1 MHGRPALRPIAR
13 ADLRWYGSVRPG
25 LFVTDFSTT
34 VASLAADPRL
44 AAAIAVALVSG
55 LVRGFSGFGSAL
67 IYVPLMAAIY
77 EPRIAALTLLIVD
90 FTASAPFTVPLTR
103 RCNWREVAPVS
114 IAAIC
119 TIPLG
124 VAALEFLDPEI
135 LRWFIAILVTTL
147 LAVLA
152 SGWRYRSAPTVPA
165 SVGVGLVAGLGA
177 GAAQIAGPAA
187 IIYWLGGPN
196 SAQVIRANLMV
207 YFAILAIVSAIAYSI
222 RGLFTAD
229 VLILSLLLGPV
240 FIVAMALGAYL
251 FRGASDQAYRR
262 VAYAIIALSAIVS
275 LPLFDELFR

>member
-1 MHGRPALRPIAR
+1 M
-13 ADLRWYGSVRPG
+13 DLRQPG
-25 LFVTDFSTT
+25 HDVTDFY
-34 VASLAADPRL
+34 AIAAGLIAEPRF
-44 AAAIAVALVSG
+44 AAAAAVAIVAG

-119 TIPLG
+119 TIPIG
-124 VAALEFLDPEI
+124 VAALEYLDPNI
-135 LRWFIAILVTTL
+135 LRWFIAILVGTL
-147 LAVLA
+147 LLVLA
-152 SGWRYRSAPTVPA
+152 SGWRYSAPPTLPA
-165 SVGVGLVAGLGA
+165 SIGVGLVAGFGS

-187 IIYWLGGPN
+187 IIYWLGGPS
-196 SAQVIRANLMV
+196 SAHVIRANLMV
-207 YFAILAIVSAIAYSI
+207 YFAILAIMSGVIYYA

-229 VLILSLLLGPV
+229 VLVLSVLLGPM
-240 FIVAMALGAYL
+240 FIVAMAAGAYL

>member
-1 MHGRPALRPIAR
+1 MGLRQPEH
-13 ADLRWYGSVRPG
+13 D
-25 LFVTDFSTT
+25 VTDFSATA
-34 VASLAADPRL
+34 ASLVGEPRFVAAL
-44 AAAIAVALVSG
+44 AVALIAG

-67 IYVPLMAAIY
+67 IYVPLIAAIY

-90 FTASAPFTVPLTR
+90 FVSSAPFTIPLTR

-124 VAALEFLDPEI
+124 VAALEYLDPTI
-135 LRWFIAILVTTL
+135 LRWFIAALVTTL
-147 LAVLA
+147 LIVLA
-152 SGWRYRSAPTVPA
+152 SGWRYSAPPTLPA
-165 SVGVGLVAGLGA
+165 SIGVGLFAGFGS

-207 YFAILAIVSAIAYSI
+207 YFAILAIVSGIIYYA

-229 VLILSLLLGPV
+229 VLALSLLLGPI
-240 FIVAMALGAYL
+240 FIVAMAVGTYL
-251 FRGASDQAYRR
+251 FRGASDHGYRR
-262 VAYAIIALSAIVS
+262 VAYAIIALSAVVS

>member
-1 MHGRPALRPIAR
+1 MEGPRGDPSHGTRPAGKDAR
-13 ADLRWYGSVRPG
+13 QPG
-25 LFVTDFSTT
+25 HHVTDFSATA
-34 VASLAADPRL
+34 ASLIAEPRF
-44 AAAIAVALVSG
+44 AAAIAVALTAG

-67 IYVPLMAAIY
+67 IYVPLVAAIY

-90 FTASAPFTVPLTR
+90 FVASAPFTVPLTR

-114 IAAIC
+114 VAAIC

-124 VAALEFLDPEI
+124 VAALEYLDPTL
-135 LRWFIAILVTTL
+135 LRWFIAFLVTAL
-147 LAVLA
+147 LVVLA
-152 SGWRYRSAPTVPA
+152 SGWRYRAPPTLPA
-165 SVGVGLVAGLGA
+165 SIGVGLVAGIGS

-207 YFAILAIVSAIAYSI
+207 YFAILAIVSATVYYI

-229 VLILSLLLGPV
+229 VLLLSLLLGPV
-240 FIVAMALGAYL
+240 FILAMALGAYL
-251 FRGASDQAYRR
+251 FRGASDHTYRR
-262 VAYAIIALSAIVS
+262 VAYAIIALSAAVS